1 MSFVTVV
8 LNEAMGTDT
17 FAKRLK
23 WLTENQGILRSALLL
38 TWFSLDYCIDKKY
51 NRSFLWDASIH
62 QCLNINGV
70 LT

>member
-17 FAKRLK
+17 FAERLK

-38 TWFSLDYCIDKKY
+38 TWFSLDYCIDK
-51 NRSFLWDASIH
+51 
-62 QCLNINGV
+62 NITVAFCGMQVFINV
-70 LT
+70 ST